1 MNAEENPVRHTG
13 SFGETVTYVK
23 RYTSS
28 AAMWQEWQAL
38 NECRGPG
45 IQRAISIDPEAQS
58 LTLAFEPAAVPLSSF
73 GKADLRLL
81 IAVLPAIVSVIQHCH
96 DRGWV
101 HGDIKP
107 SNMLYVPA
115 TQTIRLIDFGASH
128 RIGTSREALSEW
140 QATPMFASP
149 QQMSG
154 EGLVHTGDDWYA
166 LMKIIDQV
174 MPLVHD
180 RLLRRT
186 IRGVRA
192 GVVADFQYSE
202 RTIR

>member
-1 MNAEENPVRHTG
+1 MNAVERTLRYAG
-13 SFGETVTYVK
+13 SSGETETYVK
-23 RYTSS
+23 RY
-28 AAMWQEWQAL
+28 ALPEAMWQEWTAL

-45 IQRAISIDPEAQS
+45 IQRVISIDPDAQM
-58 LTLAFEPAAVPLSSF
+58 LTLAFDPDAVPLSTF
-73 GKADLRLL
+73 GEADLGLFMK
-81 IAVLPAIVSVIQHCH
+81 VLPAIVSVIQHCH
-96 DRGWV
+96 GRGWV

-107 SNMLYVPA
+107 SNILYVPA

-149 QQMSG
+149 QQMNG

-180 RLLRRT
+180 RLLLRT

-202 RTIR
+202 RTTI